1 MLQLERKVVKSMKL
15 NKECYPYF
23 EKAGQIQNYQKTDL
37 IYMQEDDADLI
48 YLIIKGKVRV
58 YVMNSNGKEVTIDI
72 LKSGE
77 IFGESALIPHSKRP
91 TTVEALQDV
100 QLIACYP
107 EKLYLY
113 CQQSQELMI
122 FIMQSMSKTCD
133 YLTAMMKRSYT
144 YNRYE
149 KVAAFLLD
157 QIQYDQQQEISYTHE
172 EMASLLGLSRVT
184 VTKVL
189 NEFEKEKMI
198 LLQYKTIVIKDKNKL
213 YSLLHK

>member
-1 MLQLERKVVKSMKL
+1 
-15 NKECYPYF
+15 
-23 EKAGQIQNYQKTDL
+23 
-37 IYMQEDDADLI
+37 
-48 YLIIKGKVRV
+48 
-58 YVMNSNGKEVTIDI
+58 
-72 LKSGE
+72 
-77 IFGESALIPHSKRP
+77 
-91 TTVEALQDV
+91 
-100 QLIACYP
+100 
-107 EKLYLY
+107 
-113 CQQSQELMI
+113 MI
-122 FIMQSMSKTCD
+122 SIMQSMSKTCD

>member
-1 MLQLERKVVKSMKL
+1 MLQLKRKVVKSMKIK
-15 NKECYPYF
+15 KECYPYF

-107 EKLYLY
+107 KKLYPY

-122 FIMQSMSKTCD
+122 SIMQSMSKTCD